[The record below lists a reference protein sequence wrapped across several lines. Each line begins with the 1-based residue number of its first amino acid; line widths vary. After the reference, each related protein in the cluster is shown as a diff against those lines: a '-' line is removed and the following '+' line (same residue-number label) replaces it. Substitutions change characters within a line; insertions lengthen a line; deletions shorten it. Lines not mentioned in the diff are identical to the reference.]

1 MSSPREQ
8 GRRRAVIEEVHPEVD
23 AGRFPIKRVQG
34 ESVVVEA
41 DIFTDG
47 HDRLGCAL
55 LYRHCHDDRWHEAEL
70 APLVN
75 DRWRGE
81 FQVARLGR
89 YTYTLIAWVDPFLS
103 WRHDFLRRNDAED
116 IGIALQVGARLVTEA
131 SQRAD
136 GNDRARL
143 EQWSKRLSEGTD
155 LEQRRV
161 SGLDE
166 ELMHLMNS
174 YPDRSL
180 ATTYERELPI
190 VVDRARAGFST
201 WYEFFPRSCTN
212 DPNRHGDFKSC
223 AARLGRVAEM
233 GFDVVYLPPIHPI
246 GQTKRKGPNN
256 TLVADAGDPGSPW
269 AIGAREGGHKSLHQE
284 LGTTDE
290 FGEFRRTAE
299 SLGME
304 VAIDIAFQ
312 CSPDHP
318 YVHEHP
324 EWFLRRP
331 DGTMQYA
338 ENPPKKYQD
347 IYPFHFESEQWE
359 GLWDEL
365 KSVIDFWVSQGVH
378 IFRVDNP
385 HTKPF
390 PFWEW
395 LITETK
401 KAHPEVLFLSE
412 AFARP
417 KVMNRLA
424 KLGFSQS
431 YTYFTWRN
439 TKQEL
444 EQYIDQLTKTELREY
459 FRPNFWPNTPDIL
472 PEYLQLGGRPAFM
485 ARLVLAATMSGNYGI
500 YGPAFELLE
509 NTPLEPGSE
518 EYLDSE
524 KYQLRHWPEER
535 PESLAAFMGRINRIR
550 RDNPALH
557 TTENIE
563 LLTIHNS
570 ELLAYCRRN
579 EDQSDILLIVVNLD
593 PYHLQSGWLEV
604 PVERLGILAEHPYQ
618 VHDLLTDARYLWH
631 GDSNFVELDPHR
643 VPAHILK
650 IRRRLRTERDFE
662 YFF

>member
-1 MSSPREQ
+1 MPEQ
-8 GRRRAVIEEVHPEVD
+8 GRHRAVIEGVYPEVD
-23 AGRFPIKRVQG
+23 AGRFPVKRVQG

-47 HDRLGCAL
+47 HDQLGCAL
-55 LYRHCHDDRWHEAEL
+55 LYRHEQDPYWHEAEL

-81 FQVARLGR
+81 FQVARVGR
-89 YTYTLIAWVDPFLS
+89 YHYTLVAWVDAFLS
-103 WRHDFLRRNDAED
+103 WRHDFQRRTDAED
-116 IGIALQVGARLVTEA
+116 IDVALQVGAKLVAGAA
-131 SQRAD
+131 SRANGD
-136 GNDRARL
+136 DRSRL
-143 EQWSKRLSEGTD
+143 EDWMRRLTEGAD
-155 LEQRRV
+155 LEPRRMA
-161 SGLDE
+161 GLDE
-166 ELMHLMNS
+166 QLLHLMNS

-180 ATTYERELPI
+180 ATRYERELAV
-190 VVDRARAGFST
+190 VVDRARAGFSA
-201 WYEFFPRSCTN
+201 WYEFFPRSCTD
-212 DPNRHGDFKSC
+212 DPQRHGNFELC
-223 AARLGRVAEM
+223 MQRLHRVAEM

-246 GQTKRKGPNN
+246 GHTKRKGPNN

-269 AIGAREGGHKSLHQE
+269 AIGNREGGHKSIHPE
-284 LGTTDE
+284 LGTDSS
-290 FGEFRRTAE
+290 FRDFRTTAE

-304 VAIDIAFQ
+304 VAIDIAYQ

-318 YVHEHP
+318 YVHDHP

-331 DGTMQYA
+331 DGSIQYA

-347 IYPFHFESEQWE
+347 IYPFHFESEHWKE
-359 GLWDEL
+359 LWGEL
-365 KSVIDFWVSQGVH
+365 ESVIEHWIDQGVK

-395 LITETK
+395 LITRTK
-401 KAHPEVLFLSE
+401 KAHPEVLFLAE

-417 KVMNRLA
+417 KIMKRLA

-444 EQYIDQLTKTELREY
+444 EQYIHELTKTDAREY

-485 ARLVLAATMSGNYGI
+485 ARLVLAATLSGNYGI

-509 NTPLEPGSE
+509 DTPREPGSE

-524 KYQLRHWPEER
+524 KYQIRHWPEQR
-535 PESLAAFMGRINRIR
+535 PESLAAFMGRVNRIR

-557 TTENIE
+557 TTTNVE

-570 ELLAYCRRN
+570 ELLAYCRRSADDS
-579 EDQSDILLIVVNLD
+579 EILLVVVNLD
-593 PYHLQSGWLEV
+593 PYHVQSGWLEL
-604 PVERLGILAEHPYQ
+604 PLDMLGLTADHPYQ
-618 VHDLLTDARYLWH
+618 VHDLLTGARYLWH
-631 GDSNFVELDPHR
+631 GETNFVELDPHR
-643 VPAHILK
+643 VPAHVLR